1 MEGRRSY
8 TTGEKKETD
17 KVSPMPLT
25 YHAVLFAHNKNP
37 LFKSPGNCNNLA
49 YLIFETSV
57 LHKYSLFAF
66 CIMPDHV
73 HILVQPGD
81 VLMTHFVN
89 LLKFRYEYVMARSGC
104 EDLIWQPDSIEYPL
118 PDEEIIDTALF
129 IFENPVRNGLV
140 KNAMEYP
147 FSFIL
152 GGKKY
157 KP

>member
-1 MEGRRSY
+1 MEGRRLY
-8 TTGEKKETD
+8 TTGEIEEAN

-25 YHAVLFAHNKNP
+25 YHAILSTHDKNP
-37 LFKSPGNCNNLA
+37 LFSSANNCNNLA

-66 CIMPDHV
+66 CIMPN
-73 HILVQPGD
+73 HIHLLVQPGN
-81 VLMTHFVN
+81 VLMNHFIN
-89 LLKFRYEYVMARSGC
+89 LLRFRYEYVLSRSGYKGA
-104 EDLIWQPDSIEYPL
+104 IWQPDFIDYPL
-118 PDEEIIDTALF
+118 PDEEVINTALF

-140 KNAMEYP
+140 ENAAEYP
-147 FSFIL
+147 FSFVL